1 MIDFAN
7 IAFRTVMSLAFLAF
21 VVRPLL
27 MSMVRKEPNT
37 LELEEM
43 AQLAVNSAFKSQF
56 NSYYASR
63 PQKLPAPEK
72 LVIDVQATPVG
83 EVDQAHTPL
92 VPLTEEELAAL
103 AQFDVDEA
111 ERVRGHAEEMA
122 RRASLAAE
130 EAARKA
136 DEAAQR
142 LALEAAGAEDEEE
155 DEGLKKMR
163 ENMKKEKKKP
173 TIPAELLA
181 GNSYEDKLMIV
192 RLVTDHFAASTQGC
206 HDATGFQGHAHQT
219 HQGAAALRLRCAQ
232 IGQGG
237 FDVGSE
243 IHHWI

>member
-7 IAFRTVMSLAFLAF
+7 IAFRTLMCLAFLAI

-43 AQLAVNSAFKSQF
+43 AQLAVNAAFKDQF

-63 PQKLPAPEK
+63 PKQLPPAEAV
-72 LVIDVQATPVG
+72 VIDVQATD
-83 EVDQAHTPL
+83 VDVSSAEHTPL
-92 VPLTEEELAAL
+92 VELTEEELAAL
-103 AQFDVDEA
+103 AQFDAEEA
-111 ERVRGHAEEMA
+111 ERVRGHEAEMA
-122 RRASLAAE
+122 RRATLAAE

-136 DEAAQR
+136 EEDAQR
-142 LALEAAGAEDEEE
+142 LALEAALDDDAEE

-192 RLVTDHFAASTQGC
+192 RLVTEQEQNRVANAIRSMI
-206 HDATGFQGHAHQT
+206 
-219 HQGAAALRLRCAQ
+219 Q
-232 IGQGG
+232 IQ
-237 FDVGSE
+237 
-243 IHHWI
+243 